1 MYSVLTSLATAI
13 TSSASTS
20 FWQTLGGRVYVNEA
34 PANVRLP
41 LCVYGV
47 VDHSI
52 EPTFDVDTKRERFT
66 VEFTQYFPHSTGAA
80 AAVFNAERLNVVLD
94 NLELK
99 PSGYDRIV
107 IRAETLGVTSIE
119 DDAVS
124 VSSRFRL
131 EGSRISTTAI
141 TA

>member
-1 MYSVLTSLATAI
+1 MYSVLANLATAI
-13 TSSASTS
+13 TSSVTTS
-20 FWQTLGGRVYVNEA
+20 FFQTLGGRVYLDEA
-34 PANVRLP
+34 PANVQLP

-47 VDHSI
+47 VEQTV
-52 EPTFDVDTKRERFT
+52 EPTYDAESKRERFT
-66 VEFTQYFPHSTGAA
+66 IEFTQYFPHSSGVA
-80 AAVFNAERLNVVLD
+80 AAVQNAERLDAVLD

-107 IRAETLGVTSIE
+107 IRAQSRGVPGIE

-131 EGSRISTTAI
+131 EGTRISTTAI